1 MTDDAATPPEGHGST
16 MAELNSDACLVVLG
30 QAERVNT
37 LLGQYFATG
46 DRQSA
51 DMRGHRSV
59 LGNTHPDQVMG
70 RTTPLTEPFH
80 DRITR
85 YAWGSSG
92 PALARTTTP
101 RSCMVLTA
109 PTAQEHWN
117 GFGMHVRAARH
128 NGAEPGQDR

>member
-1 MTDDAATPPEGHGST
+1 

-46 DRQSA
+46 DRQSG
-51 DMRGHRSV
+51 DMRGHRWV

-85 YAWGSSG
+85 YAWGRSG
-92 PALARTTTP
+92 PALARPTTP
-101 RSCMVLTA
+101 RSIMVLSD
-109 PTAQEHWN
+109 PEVPVRLRVSFFHWS
-117 GFGMHVRAARH
+117 
-128 NGAEPGQDR
+128 